1 MGNTYSVEVWKKR
14 EWGDTCDYEI
24 IWQGESF
31 VRAIIELIKTKRLGY
46 GCVTL
51 NWRG

>member
-1 MGNTYSVEVWKKR
+1 MGNTYTVEVWKKR
-14 EWGDTCDYEI
+14 EWGDTYGNEM

-31 VRAIIELIKTKRLGY
+31 LRAIIELIKAKRLGY

-51 NWRG
+51 DWR